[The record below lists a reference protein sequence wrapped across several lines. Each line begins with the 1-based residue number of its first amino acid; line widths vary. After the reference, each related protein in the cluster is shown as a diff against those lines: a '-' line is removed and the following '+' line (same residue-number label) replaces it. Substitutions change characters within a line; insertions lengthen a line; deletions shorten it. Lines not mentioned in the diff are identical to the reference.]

1 MTVDEVWVVVVDAVL
16 VASASSV
23 AGVLAVVVVVVVV
36 VGVTVVDELKLVDVG
51 VVPVVLGTAV
61 EVVPVDATTS

>member
-23 AGVLAVVVVVVVV
+23 AGVLAVVVVVVV